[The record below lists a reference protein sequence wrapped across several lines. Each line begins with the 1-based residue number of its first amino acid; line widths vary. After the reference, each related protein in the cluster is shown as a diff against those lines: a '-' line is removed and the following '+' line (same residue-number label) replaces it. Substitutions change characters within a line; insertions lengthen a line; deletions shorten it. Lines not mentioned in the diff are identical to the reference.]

1 MEYVTQPE
9 QRIPVA
15 RAVDVAV
22 VGSGVSGLFAALGA
36 AKQGARTLL
45 IDRFGQLGGNMG
57 PGGFIR
63 SSYGPEPG
71 KTHHVVDYPGVCRE
85 FLERLGS
92 KLIPEYHAHDPG
104 SRTVPSIEYP
114 SFSSAVSSLAID
126 MCEELGVELML
137 SAYAGDPVM
146 DGSKVV
152 GVFVE
157 TKSGRVAVRSGVLID
172 ATGDASL
179 AERAGVP
186 VRHESASP
194 EESEKLRMW
203 HGWVRPEYPDWNDG
217 RIIVI
222 TAGVDFER
230 YDAFRQMPVDLADA
244 DESLKQEL
252 RAYPGGAFSDSLIQ
266 AFRKGRECGSYRV
279 RRHLPDNFYVALD
292 ATVAPMEGNLVQ
304 MYVDTGGGY
313 DLGSWEH
320 VSRLE
325 AAVRKHASDSV
336 EFYRERVPGFEQAR
350 VLFMSPYLGARAGP
364 GMMGEYWLTFDDFVR
379 GARFDDVLFRNYVT
393 RRQGTGHPDGCDMP
407 YRMLLPKEVDGLLV
421 AARGASFERRG
432 HDSPPRPRC
441 SLMMLGEAAGRAAAL
456 SVTRG
461 IQPRGLEVRELQRAL
476 LSEGFFLGETERLA
490 ELGLPQTEAKR

>member
-1 MEYVTQPE
+1 MEHVTQPE
-9 QRIPVA
+9 QKVPVV
-15 RAVDVAV
+15 RDVDVAV

-85 FLERLGS
+85 FLERLES
-92 KLIPEYHAHDPG
+92 RLIPEYHAHDPDVRSLPG
-104 SRTVPSIEYP
+104 IEYP
-114 SFSSAVSSLAID
+114 SFSSAISALAID
-126 MCEELGVELML
+126 MCEDAGVELML
-137 SAYAGDPVM
+137 SAYAGDPLM
-146 DGSKVV
+146 DASKVV

-194 EESEKLRMW
+194 EESRKLRMW
-203 HGWVRPEYPDWNDG
+203 HGWVRPEYQSWNDG
-217 RIIVI
+217 GIIVI
-222 TAGVDFER
+222 AAGVDYARF
-230 YDAFRQMPVDLADA
+230 DAFRQMPVELSDAEEDLNG
-244 DESLKQEL
+244 EL
-252 RAYPGGAFSDSLIQ
+252 RAYPGCAFSDSLIR
-266 AFRKGRECGSYRV
+266 AFRKGSEGGHYRV
-279 RRHLPDNFYVALD
+279 LRHLPGNFYVSFD
-292 ATVAPMEGNLVQ
+292 ATVSPLEGNLLQ
-304 MYVDTGGGY
+304 MYVDTGGEY
-313 DLGSWEH
+313 DLGNWEH

-325 AAVRKHASDSV
+325 AAVRRHAFDSV
-336 EFYRERVPGFEQAR
+336 EFYRAHVPGFERAR
-350 VLFMSPYLGARAGP
+350 ILFMSSYLGARAGP
-364 GMMGEYWLTFDDFVR
+364 GMVGEYWLTFDDFVR
-379 GARFDDVLFRNYVT
+379 GARFDDVLFRNFVT
-393 RRQGTGHPDGCDMP
+393 RRQGKGHPDGCDMP
-407 YRMLLPKEVDGLLV
+407 YRMLLPREVDGLLV

-456 SVTRG
+456 SVADG
-461 IQPRGLEVRELQRAL
+461 VQPRNLDVRKLQRTL
-476 LSEGFFLGETERLA
+476 LSEGFFLGEPERLA
-490 ELGLPQTEAKR
+490 ELGL